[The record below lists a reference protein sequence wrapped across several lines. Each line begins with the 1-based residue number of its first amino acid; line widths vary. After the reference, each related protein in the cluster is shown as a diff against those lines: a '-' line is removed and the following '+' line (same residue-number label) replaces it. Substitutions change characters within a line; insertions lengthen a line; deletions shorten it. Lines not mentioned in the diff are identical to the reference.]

1 MLTTKITISIDT
13 TLMPTFSGLAWWWIT
28 RFEKKQQRLR
38 AAAPV
43 NAAAAGKYDRNVIY
57 RRRQR

>member
-1 MLTTKITISIDT
+1 MTAV
-13 TLMPTFSGLAWWWIT
+13 FSGLAWWWIT

-43 NAAAAGKYDRNVIY
+43 NAAAAGK
-57 RRRQR
+57 